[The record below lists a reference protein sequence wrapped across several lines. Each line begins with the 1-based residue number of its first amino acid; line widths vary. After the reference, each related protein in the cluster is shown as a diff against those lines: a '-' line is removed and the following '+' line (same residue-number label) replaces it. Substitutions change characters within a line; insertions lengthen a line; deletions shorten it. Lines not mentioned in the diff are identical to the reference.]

1 MALKATKATKAEV
14 WAVSI
19 DDRAGGV
26 ADKLETL
33 ARAGASFEMVFA
45 RRTPENP
52 GKGMLFATPIKGAK
66 AARAAR
72 EAGMGTPPS
81 IHSVRIEGTDR
92 PGLGAKIT
100 RALGDA
106 GISFRGISAIAIGR
120 NFVSYLAC
128 DSAEDQARAIAAL
141 KKMK

>member
-1 MALKATKATKAEV
+1 MALKATKAEV

-26 ADKLETL
+26 ADKLEPL
-33 ARAGASFEMVFA
+33 AQAGANFEMLFA

-52 GKGMLFATPIKGAK
+52 GQGMLFVTPVKGAK
-66 AARAAR
+66 VTRTAR
-72 EAGMGTPPS
+72 EAGMGSPET
-81 IHSVRIEGTDR
+81 IYSVRIEGGDR
-92 PGLGAKIT
+92 PGLGVKIA

-120 NFVSYLAC
+120 KFLSYIAC
-128 DSAEDQARAIAAL
+128 DSAEDQAKAIAAL
-141 KKMK
+141 KKLK